1 MHAVDSLVL
10 SVCDLKRRRRLR
22 SFRVALRSGDAPL
35 FHSAASHAYVEN
47 KNMTSLAP
55 ETLGKYE
62 VRREVGRGSMGA
74 VFEAYDPYIDRLVA
88 VKLALA
94 DALKDRDTGERFR
107 KMFFN
112 EAHTAGKLR
121 HPNILDI
128 FDAGVD
134 EDKCFIVMELV
145 ADGATIKEYCKPD
158 KLLPLNQA
166 AEIIFKC
173 AKALDYAHKQG
184 VIHRDIK
191 PTNILLTP
199 DMDVKIAD
207 FSIAHIASADMT
219 ETMPMGFVGS
229 PRYMSPEQVQEDE
242 ITSQTDLFSLG
253 IVAYELFT
261 GHHPFGGET
270 FSSLIHK
277 VINEEPI
284 PMKNFRSDLP
294 DVLEQIIFRAL
305 EKSPIR
311 RYRMGLDFASD
322 LSMLFTHLG
331 QPQTDIPAQEK
342 FNYVKD
348 LDFFRGFP
356 DGEIWEIIRAS
367 VWQDSDVGDVLVNEG
382 DVDDAFFII
391 TAGEVSVSKEGQHL
405 IDLQSGNFFGEM
417 GYLNKIRRTATV
429 VAKTPVTTMKVN
441 STLIEQVTVD
451 CQLRFYKVFLRVLI
465 ERLSTTTSMV
475 VERRGTQ
482 R

>member
-1 MHAVDSLVL
+1 MST
-10 SVCDLKRRRRLR
+10 
-22 SFRVALRSGDAPL
+22 PI
-35 FHSAASHAYVEN
+35 
-47 KNMTSLAP
+47 P

-62 VRREVGRGSMGA
+62 IRREVGRGSMGA
-74 VFEAYDPYIDRLVA
+74 VFEAYDPYIDRPVA

-94 DALKDRDTGERFR
+94 DALKDKASGERFR

-112 EAHTAGKLR
+112 EAHTAGMLR

-134 EDKCFIVMELV
+134 EDKCYIVMELV
-145 ADGATIKEYCKPD
+145 EDGATIKEHCRPEG
-158 KLLPLNQA
+158 LLPINEA
-166 AEIIFKC
+166 AEIVFKC

-191 PTNILLTP
+191 PTNILLTGT
-199 DMDVKIAD
+199 MDVKIAD
-207 FSIAHIASADMT
+207 FSIAHIARNDMS

-242 ITSQTDLFSLG
+242 ITNQTDLFSLG

-277 VINEEPI
+277 VINEDPI
-284 PMKNFRSDLP
+284 PMKRFRSDLP
-294 DVLEQIIFRAL
+294 DLLERIIFKAL
-305 EKSPIR
+305 EKSPQR
-311 RYRMGLDFASD
+311 RYRTGLDFASE
-322 LSMLFTHLG
+322 LSMLFTHLD

-356 DGEIWEIIRAS
+356 DSEIWEIIRAS
-367 VWQDSDVGDVLVNEG
+367 VWQEADLDEVIIEEG

-391 TAGEVSVSKEGQHL
+391 TAGAVSVTKDGQHL
-405 IDLQSGNFFGEM
+405 SDLTEGDCFGEM
-417 GYLNKIRRTATV
+417 GYLNRIKRSATVTAT
-429 VAKTPVTTMKVN
+429 KPVSIMKVN
-441 STLIEQVTVD
+441 STLIEQVTQE
-451 CQLRFYKVFLRVLI
+451 CQLRFCKVFLRVLV
-465 ERLSTTTSMV
+465 ERLSSTNEMAVRSL
-475 VERRGTQ
+475 RAGA
-482 R
+482 

>member
-1 MHAVDSLVL
+1 MS
-10 SVCDLKRRRRLR
+10 
-22 SFRVALRSGDAPL
+22 API
-35 FHSAASHAYVEN
+35 
-47 KNMTSLAP
+47 P

-62 VRREVGRGSMGA
+62 ISHEVGRGSMGA
-74 VFEAYDPYIDRLVA
+74 VFAAYDPYVGRPVA

-94 DALKDRDTGERFR
+94 DALKDKASGERFR

-112 EAHTAGKLR
+112 EAHTAGMLR

-145 ADGATIKEYCKPD
+145 DSGTTIKEYCRSD
-158 KLLPLNQA
+158 NLLPIGVA

-191 PTNILLTP
+191 PTNILLTA
-199 DMDVKIAD
+199 DKDVKIAD
-207 FSIAHIASADMT
+207 FSIAHIARSDMS

-242 ITSQTDLFSLG
+242 ITNQTDLFSLG
-253 IVAYELFT
+253 IVAYEMFT

-277 VINEEPI
+277 VINEDPI
-284 PMKNFRSDLP
+284 PMKHFRSDLP
-294 DVLEQIIFRAL
+294 DLLEAIIFKAL
-305 EKSPIR
+305 EKSPQR
-311 RYRMGLDFASD
+311 RYRTGLDFASA
-322 LSMLFTHLG
+322 LSMLFTHLD
-331 QPQTDIPAQEK
+331 QPQSDIPAQEK

-356 DGEIWEIIRAS
+356 DSEIWEIIRAS
-367 VWQDSDVGDVLVNEG
+367 VWQEVDVDEVIIQEG
-382 DVDDAFFII
+382 DVDDAFFIV
-391 TAGEVSVSKEGQHL
+391 TAGAVRVTKSGQRL
-405 IDLQSGNFFGEM
+405 SELRQGDCFGEM
-417 GYLNKIRRTATV
+417 GYLSRIKRSATVTAT
-429 VAKTPVTTMKVN
+429 KPGSLMKVN
-441 STLIEQVTVD
+441 SNLIEQVTPE
-451 CQLRFYKVFLRVLI
+451 CQLRFYKVFLRVLVA
-465 ERLSTTTSMV
+465 RLSSTNEMAVRSL
-475 VERRGTQ
+475 RAGS
-482 R
+482 